1 MTLTMSQS
9 NFYTETTSP
18 SQILRP
24 PPQSRKVTMGY
35 AQNAL
40 PHTVAVEPTFVAFL

>member
-9 NFYTETTSP
+9 NFYSETTSP
-18 SQILRP
+18 SQIP
-24 PPQSRKVTMGY
+24 PPPPIPKGNMGY
-35 AQNAL
+35 AQNVL